1 VRSELFD
8 LLLSSRHELLVAL
21 AGEPQPG
28 VDPVRQLFL
37 RSWDRLHD
45 VVRRAALSGT
55 LEGRALRYAT
65 FLAAGD
71 ALAAV
76 DAAGPSLGLEI
87 SADGLRRLAR
97 LLEPEFTG
105 DPLAY
110 SEEPDP
116 ALRELFD
123 FHEPSASPPLEP
135 EPAAPP
141 SAWWWPGPRDAHAAE
156 LPASDALAALV
167 RRLDRWVPDDHEL
180 SVYRDTLD
188 RLLDHVAAEA
198 QERNA
203 LDARVVPIFPH
214 LVKTVAWQESC
225 WRHFVRQNG
234 KVTYLLSRTGDIGLM
249 QVNRRVW
256 RGFFDLRKLEW
267 DVAYNGG
274 VGAEI
279 LAQLLTRY
287 GQKEADHQLDNAAR
301 ATYSAYNGGP
311 GAYRRYR
318 LARVPRAQRAIDR
331 AFFEKYRAMSAGQA
345 LDFVLC
351 VEHWGRPAAT

>member
-1 VRSELFD
+1 MPD
-8 LLLSSRHELLVAL
+8 TA
-21 AGEPQPG
+21 
-28 VDPVRQLFL
+28 PVFKVLPSQ
-37 RSWDRLHD
+37 HD
-45 VVRRAALSGT
+45 VNTVYAA
-55 LEGRALRYAT
+55 
-65 FLAAGD
+65 FNNHQAGD
-71 ALAAV
+71 FKPYIMKST
-76 DAAGPSLGLEI
+76 DMGRTWSSI
-87 SADGLRRLAR
+87 S
-97 LLEPEFTG
+97 G
-105 DPLAY
+105 D
-110 SEEPDP
+110 
-116 ALRELFD
+116 
-123 FHEPSASPPLEP
+123 
-135 EPAAPP
+135 
-141 SAWWWPGPRDAHAAE
+141 
-156 LPASDALAALV
+156 LPARGSVYSLAE
-167 RRLDRWVPDDHEL
+167 DHEL

-198 QERNA
+198 RERNA

-287 GQKEADHQLDNAAR
+287 GLKEATHQLDNAAR

-331 AFFEKYRAMSAGQA
+331 AFFEKYRAVSAGQA